1 MDRLHLKYNT
11 ATTLY
16 FYIYNTNTYSGGE
29 PVTGLGSSASC
40 SYTIDGGSPTSTG
53 TTVSELSSSYNPGVY
68 KVVCTS
74 AVTNGDVIIM
84 SLFYS
89 AGNRAD
95 PLTIYTDKTAGN
107 LWKTN
112 VPTAFE
118 SKIDT
123 IDTVADAILVDTG
136 TSIPADITS
145 ARNEIAVIDAAVDTE
160 VAAIKTVVDAIL
172 VDTAT
177 TLNDKIDVID
187 GIVDAILVDTGTTIP
202 ASTISANVTQVS
214 GSSTAADN
222 MELGAL
228 SMVAGISH
236 NSPTPTTEAFAS
248 DTGALSSTNNFY
260 NGRILIFTSGTLA
273 GQARTILDY
282 TGSSKL
288 FTCDAFTAAPP
299 NDSNFIIV

>member
-1 MDRLHLKYNT
+1 M
-11 ATTLY
+11 
-16 FYIYNTNTYSGGE
+16 
-29 PVTGLGSSASC
+29 
-40 SYTIDGGSPTSTG
+40 
-53 TTVSELSSSYNPGVY
+53 
-68 KVVCTS
+68 
-74 AVTNGDVIIM
+74 TNGDVIIM

-95 PLTIYTDKTAGN
+95 PLTIYTEKTAGN

-112 VPTAFE
+112 LPTAFE

-123 IDTVADAILVDTG
+123 IDKVADAILVDTG

-160 VAAIKTVVDAIL
+160 VAAIKTL

>member
-112 VPTAFE
+112 VIGLKHLIRLQERFKFR
-118 SKIDT
+118 S
-123 IDTVADAILVDTG
+123 ILPRI
-136 TSIPADITS
+136 SRIPPP
-145 ARNEIAVIDAAVDTE
+145 
-160 VAAIKTVVDAIL
+160 KLVV
-172 VDTAT
+172 
-177 TLNDKIDVID
+177 
-187 GIVDAILVDTGTTIP
+187 
-202 ASTISANVTQVS
+202 SY
-214 GSSTAADN
+214 SS
-222 MELGAL
+222 
-228 SMVAGISH
+228 
-236 NSPTPTTEAFAS
+236 F
-248 DTGALSSTNNFY
+248 
-260 NGRILIFTSGTLA
+260 GRKKSR
-273 GQARTILDY
+273 Q
-282 TGSSKL
+282 K
-288 FTCDAFTAAPP
+288 
-299 NDSNFIIV
+299 